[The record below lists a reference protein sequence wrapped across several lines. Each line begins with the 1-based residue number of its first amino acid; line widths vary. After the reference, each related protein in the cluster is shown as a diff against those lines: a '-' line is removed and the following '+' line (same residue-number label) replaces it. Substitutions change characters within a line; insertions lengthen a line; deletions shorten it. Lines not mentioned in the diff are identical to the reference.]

1 MWRGTGGQDG
11 SQDSGWVGTVMSALA
26 ASLALCAKWEDV
38 TETFALRT
46 CRSQWMRNG
55 SKIQLMCIFHFLLI
69 LMVLC
74 LLSANL
80 PGSYFRWMQE
90 GRLNCCKE
98 PNISAVHGAGDVRG
112 VWCWQGI
119 LRMTLWRPLC
129 LPLGAFLCPFSS

>member
-1 MWRGTGGQDG
+1 
-11 SQDSGWVGTVMSALA
+11 
-26 ASLALCAKWEDV
+26 
-38 TETFALRT
+38 
-46 CRSQWMRNG
+46 MRNG

-80 PGSYFRWMQE
+80 PGWYFRWMQE

-112 VWCWQGI
+112 VRWWQGI

>member
-1 MWRGTGGQDG
+1 MWRGTGGQG
-11 SQDSGWVGTVMSALA
+11 GFQDMGWVGTVMSALA
-26 ASLALCAKWEDV
+26 VSIALCVKWEDA

-46 CRSQWMRNG
+46 CSSQWMRNG

-69 LMVLC
+69 LTALC

-80 PGSYFRWMQE
+80 PAWYFTWMQE

-98 PNISAVHGAGDVRG
+98 PNISAVHGAGDVRD
-112 VWCWQGI
+112 VWCWQEI

-129 LPLGAFLCPFSS
+129 LPLGVFLYTFSS